1 MWIMKKW
8 NHRFYKIDWI
18 PNVFFGFYNLSFTYQ
33 ICTSI
38 QVLDLSDCIVKED
51 TIDFICTNEHYVNNL
66 RVLDLSST
74 NLNPAAICRII
85 QSLDRL
91 ERLYLSGTNLTDEA
105 FETLYI
111 NTAVRPLLAAKSAS
125 SPSSPSHGT
134 KRKREETEDIEDIID
149 YYQYDDPYPSRRDPS
164 RDVLD
169 ADQCSSLC
177 GPLSSFVK
185 NLAQGRSSSR
195 YRPPQSPCDVCSVA
209 FCEGAPRKFPNLS
222 KLVVSGCERL
232 TSKGKFKFNFGNV
245 LRWKLNLDWSWS
257 YTYRVTERDLSDLPL
272 TFCFI

>member
-1 MWIMKKW
+1 M
-8 NHRFYKIDWI
+8 
-18 PNVFFGFYNLSFTYQ
+18 
-33 ICTSI
+33 
-38 QVLDLSDCIVKED
+38 
-51 TIDFICTNEHYVNNL
+51 
-66 RVLDLSST
+66 LDLSST

-85 QSLDRL
+85 QSLERL

-111 NTAVRPLLAAKSAS
+111 NTAIRPLLAAKGAS
-125 SPSSPSHGT
+125 SPSSAAQGT

-149 YYQYDDPYPSRRDPS
+149 YYQYDDPYPSRHDPS

-209 FCEGAPRKFPNLS
+209 FCEGAPTKFPNLS

-232 TSKGKFKFNFGNV
+232 TNKGN
-245 LRWKLNLDWSWS
+245 RM
-257 YTYRVTERDLSDLPL
+257 
-272 TFCFI
+272 FIRHCLG

>member
-1 MWIMKKW
+1 
-8 NHRFYKIDWI
+8 
-18 PNVFFGFYNLSFTYQ
+18 
-33 ICTSI
+33 
-38 QVLDLSDCIVKED
+38 LDLSDCNVKEE
-51 TIDFICTNEHYVNNL
+51 TIEYICTNEHYVNNL

-85 QSLDRL
+85 HSLERL

-111 NTAVRPLLAAKSAS
+111 NTAIRPLLAAKNSSAS
-125 SPSSPSHGT
+125 TGPHGT
-134 KRKREETEDIEDIID
+134 KRKREEPEDIEDLVD
-149 YYQYDDPYPSRRDPS
+149 YYQYDDPYPARRDPT

-185 NLAQGRSSSR
+185 NLSKGRSSTF

-209 FCEGAPRKFPNLS
+209 FCEGAPRKFPNLT

-232 TSKGKFKFNFGNV
+232 TSKGK
-245 LRWKLNLDWSWS
+245 SS
-257 YTYRVTERDLSDLPL
+257 S
-272 TFCFI
+272 